1 MIIVDKALAER
12 EAMGRPIRV
21 GLVGAGFAGKG
32 FALQLLLGLP
42 GLRLVAISNRT
53 LGEAEQAVRNAQG
66 DSFTRVTSIDQLET
80 AIAKRSVA
88 VTSDAMLLCAAPSID
103 VIVEATGEI
112 DFAARVCMAAFD
124 NRKHAV
130 VLNAELDA
138 TLGPILKYHA
148 KQAGVMYC
156 QADGDQPAVLMNLHR
171 YVKSLGFEP
180 VLAGNIK
187 SLQDC
192 RRTPTT
198 QAEFAKNVWQRPK
211 FITSFADG
219 TKISQEM
226 ATVANAT
233 GFRVGQRGMYGPRCT
248 HVDEAPKLF
257 KMDELLN
264 GGLVD
269 YILGAQP
276 SFGVFILGYS
286 ENPIRQKYM
295 KCYKMG
301 DGPLY
306 TFYTPFHLSPLEAP
320 NSVARAV
327 LFGDAPVTPLAGPVA
342 EVITIAKRSLKA
354 GEKLDGIG
362 GYLSYGTLDNADTAA
377 TDNLLPIGLS
387 EGCTLLRDLPMDAA
401 ISFNDVAIPQGRLSD
416 KLFADQRAMFGT
428 APTGRR
434 QEETVRRRRAG

>member
-1 MIIVDKALAER
+1 VRNVRGD
-12 EAMGRPIRV
+12 
-21 GLVGAGFAGKG
+21 KG
-32 FALQLLLGLP
+32 F
-42 GLRLVAISNRT
+42 IH
-53 LGEAEQAVRNAQG
+53 
-66 DSFTRVTSIDQLET
+66 VTNLDQLEDT
-80 AIAKRSVA
+80 ISKNKTVA
-88 VTSDAMLLCAAPSID
+88 VTSDAFLLTQSPSID

-112 DFAARVCMAAFD
+112 EFACRVCMAAFD

-171 YVKSLGFEP
+171 YVKSLGFTP
-180 VLAGNIK
+180 VMAGNIK
-187 SLQDC
+187 TLQDC

-226 ATVANAT
+226 ASVANAT
-233 GFRVGQRGMYGPRCT
+233 GFRVGQRGMYGPKCD
-248 HVDEAPKLF
+248 HVDNAAKLF
-257 KMDELLN
+257 KMDELMN

-286 ENPIRQKYM
+286 NDPIKARYM

-301 DGPLY
+301 EGPLY

-320 NSVARAV
+320 NSVGRAV
-327 LFGDAPVTPLAGPVA
+327 LFNDAPVTPLHGPVA
-342 EVITIAKRSLKA
+342 EVITIAKRALKA

-362 GYLSYGTLDNADTAA
+362 GYLSYGTLDNADTAEHE
-377 TDNLLPIGLS
+377 NLLPMGLS

-401 ISFNDVAIPQGRLSD
+401 ITFDDVSIPKGRLCD
-416 KLFADQRAMFGT
+416 KLFADQRAMFGAT
-428 APTGRR
+428 TPSKRIG
-434 QEETVRRRRAG
+434 ETVKRRRAG